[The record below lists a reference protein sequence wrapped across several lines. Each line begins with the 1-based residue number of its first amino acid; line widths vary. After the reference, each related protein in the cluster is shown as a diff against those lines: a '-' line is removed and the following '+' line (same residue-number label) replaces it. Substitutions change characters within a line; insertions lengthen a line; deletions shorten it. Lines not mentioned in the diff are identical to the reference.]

1 MSEFELVIK
10 ISDYNYL
17 LNMPKEAWAWEFV
30 RRDAEYFA
38 AWRRRQCNGVSDFI
52 INIEEMEEAAKFG
65 LLFFR

>member
-1 MSEFELVIK
+1 
-10 ISDYNYL
+10 
-17 LNMPKEAWAWEFV
+17 MPKEAWAWEFV